1 MALATAVS
9 IWGPRAARTAATSF
23 FCLICL
29 EATAAR
35 RWVSASAAAAC
46 CCVKVDTEVVVVW
59 PARALDTDC
68 VIEGVRA
75 AMICCTTAASLTD
88 EEEDDCCCW
97 AFIVVSLFWLL
108 PWKLL
113 PWKLEVVV
121 LLPCSA
127 VAGST
132 ADVMEGPRALRTDS
146 TTCPWLKRLRPW
158 KLPEQ

>member
-29 EATAAR
+29 EAAEAWAATAAR
-35 RWVSASAAAAC
+35 RWASASAAAAC
-46 CCVKVDTEVVVVW
+46 CCVRVDTEVVVVW

-88 EEEDDCCCW
+88 EDDCCCW

-108 PWKLL
+108 PWKF
-113 PWKLEVVV
+113 EVVV

-127 VAGST
+127 VAAST
-132 ADVMEGPRALRTDS
+132 ADVMEGPRALRT
-146 TTCPWLKRLRPW
+146 
-158 KLPEQ
+158 

>member
-23 FCLICL
+23 FCLISSEAAAAWAAEACA
-29 EATAAR
+29 ATAAR
-35 RWVSASAAAAC
+35 RWASASAAAAC
-46 CCVKVDTEVVVVW
+46 CCVRVDTEVVVVC

-68 VIEGVRA
+68 VMEGVSA
-75 AMICCTTAASLTD
+75 AIICCTTDASLT
-88 EEEDDCCCW
+88 EEEDCW

-113 PWKLEVVV
+113 LLLPWKLDVVV

-127 VAGST
+127 VAAST

-146 TTCPWLKRLRPW
+146 TT
-158 KLPEQ
+158 